1 MRSVDSLSE
10 VHAWFPRV
18 GNSGVAPCVRL
29 EEPANYGSIHSVCI
43 VQQQNRCNFRD
54 RAARTR
60 RETRDRIRKQ
70 EDITSPVIEL
80 RILPKDRDREKERA
94 RERERERMT
103 SIDSFFLLCLAFTGI
118 NPFPP
123 GLWCHLP
130 MRSTRVISLFTG
142 ESRARWFSGLHE
154 TLIVKDTMNEYRNA
168 WLRNTSRHATY
179 YASFI
184 SERKMPLRWK

>member
-1 MRSVDSLSE
+1 MHSATAKQMQFQRPCR
-10 VHAWFPRV
+10 ANAT
-18 GNSGVAPCVRL
+18 GN
-29 EEPANYGSIHSVCI
+29 EGSY
-43 VQQQNRCNFRD
+43 
-54 RAARTR
+54 T
-60 RETRDRIRKQ
+60 ETRGYYISCNRAPHPPQRQRQRK
-70 EDITSPVIEL
+70 T
-80 RILPKDRDREKERA
+80 EKERA

-154 TLIVKDTMNEYRNA
+154 TLIAKDTMNEYRNA

>member
-1 MRSVDSLSE
+1 MPLENLYFYWKKLTDSVIERNCGLSSYISASRPVIREMNRMRSVDSLSE

-80 RILPKDRDREKERA
+80 RILPKDRDREKERK
-94 RERERERMT
+94 REREKERGREWHRLT
-103 SIDSFFLLCLAFTGI
+103 LFFFCVSRSPALTLS
-118 NPFPP
+118 
-123 GLWCHLP
+123 LP
-130 MRSTRVISLFTG
+130 AYDAIFQWGV
-142 ESRARWFSGLHE
+142 RA
-154 TLIVKDTMNEYRNA
+154 
-168 WLRNTSRHATY
+168 
-179 YASFI
+179 
-184 SERKMPLRWK
+184 